1 MSTIIRTRSP
11 YFIRTPEETDATLSY
26 FSIIINIY
34 DGSQLSS
41 EPCSN
46 YNVSYTLNKK
56 PLGTENSV
64 SFDISEIVNDSLN
77 QEYNGNLSF
86 SNSVKAQSLWV
97 TITTSAKT
105 SAGAPIGSAT
115 TTYYLAQEG
124 YNKFKEGV
132 NYTTQKTVLL
142 SENYIVTVVDTNGCI
157 NSDTVYVE
165 LLPDITFPNG
175 FSPNGDGINDFIL
188 EHLTNSLSSY
198 GLSFIK
204 NRECNWNLLFTTWN
218 NISSYYFW
226 DAYINLNICLSIW
239 MSS

>member
-142 SENYIVTVVDTNGCI
+142 SENYLEYNKGLKIYLPINAEIANTVTWRYNSSNIQTVNI
-157 NSDTVYVE
+157 SDTGKANQKIQYISYNPSLQEVNEVVVNTEASGTTIIKLKEIEECKYPVHK
-165 LLPDITFPNG
+165 ITF
-175 FSPNGDGINDFIL
+175 L
-188 EHLTNSLSSY
+188 NS
-198 GLSFIK
+198 
-204 NRECNWNLLFTTWN
+204 E
-218 NISSYYFW
+218 
-226 DAYINLNICLSIW
+226 YI
-239 MSS
+239 